1 MHHAQREHTV
11 IDSNGNEYTFTSIVG
26 FAKDKGIGVKTLSRI
41 VNGHQNNK
49 VGFKLKGEPNNIKA
63 NGKSFNGKPFKK
75 NKMSKESELFNLV
88 LNC

>member
-11 IDSNGNEYTFTSIVG
+11 IDNQGVEHTFTSIVG
-26 FAKDKGIGVKTLSRI
+26 FAREHGINASSLSRI

-49 VGFKLKGEPNNIKA
+49 LGFKLKGEPNNIKA

-75 NKMSKESELFNLV
+75 SKMNKESELFNLV